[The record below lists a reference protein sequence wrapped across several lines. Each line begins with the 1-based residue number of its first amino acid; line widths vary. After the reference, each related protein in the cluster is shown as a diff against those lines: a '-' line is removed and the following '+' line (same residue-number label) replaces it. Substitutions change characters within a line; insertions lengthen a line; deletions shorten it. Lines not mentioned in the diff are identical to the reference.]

1 MVAVMFYIQFLL
13 CSLVGGVSYV
23 EQQILDTMSEKF
35 LNADTDF
42 IEMKKNAEFF
52 PFSNAMEFNRFLF
65 SNALNNTW

>member
-1 MVAVMFYIQFLL
+1 MVAVMFYIQLFL

-52 PFSNAMEFNRFLF
+52 PFSNAMEFNRFL
-65 SNALNNTW
+65 SPNTYNNV

>member
-1 MVAVMFYIQFLL
+1 MVAVMFYIQLLL

-52 PFSNAMEFNRFLF
+52 PFSNAMEFNRFLS
-65 SNALNNTW
+65 SNALNNV